1 MRIGGFFIFLIGL
14 FFGIGGGWLL
24 HNYPDEITTEGT
36 YCRLS
41 GARLTVTTTGTYMG
55 GKETNVTTPG
65 ALAKLM
71 FEFNGDH
78 PYEWVLPPT
87 YLPPTRPEPALH
99 QNQDFR
105 NELMKHKLRDIEYL
119 NHWPEGL
126 AILYGAMENNSFRA
140 VNLVQQILDD
150 QNYIDVNVL
159 RILDRP
165 GAWTDRW
172 SALDA
177 FMAAYHC
184 KIDTDSIRCAVTQ
197 DGEEKV
203 LFLLENAAV
212 ENMSIDWSAWP
223 SNTATPKSDTDV
235 GTNEKSAEPPEE
247 TEPGSDTPSESPEG
261 QDTKPSNQ
269 AEPAK
274 TPAENQN

>member
-14 FFGIGGGWLL
+14 VCGIGGGWLL
-24 HNYPDEITTEGT
+24 HNYPDAITTEGT

-41 GARLTVTTTGTYMG
+41 GARLTVTTTETYMG

-65 ALAKLM
+65 ALAKMM

-78 PYEWVLPPT
+78 PYDWVLPPT

-105 NELMKHKLRDIEYL
+105 NELLKHKLRDIEYL

-140 VNLVQQILDD
+140 VNLVQHILDD
-150 QNYIDVNVL
+150 QNYMDVNVL

-165 GAWTDRW
+165 GTWADRW

-177 FMAAYHC
+177 FMAAYKC
-184 KIDTDSIRCAVTQ
+184 NIDTDSIRCTVTS
-197 DGEEKV
+197 DGKEKV
-203 LFLLENAAV
+203 LFLLKNAAV

-223 SNTATPKSDTDV
+223 TKAATKPEDKPV
-235 GTNEKSAEPPEE
+235 ETNEKTAKDLEESQPASA
-247 TEPGSDTPSESPEG
+247 SDTESPDD
-261 QDTKPSNQ
+261 QDTKPSNP
-269 AEPAK
+269 AAPAK